1 MSNVSR
7 VSLDDTLHLIQLMRE
22 TALAK
27 GRNAQANRLE
37 PVMEEMRGLAQSS
50 QPANPVQPTAKP
62 AVQPAVAPAA
72 GILGQS
78 DFQRLLEVSRS
89 SQPAKPQ
96 AAQSARAVEA
106 SSGANSLA
114 ATLERNRL
122 MSAMSAAN
130 MSEVDI
136 AKQFGVSRDEVRLVL
151 NVQNKMKPSDEE
163 VIA

>member
-37 PVMEEMRGLAQSS
+37 PVMEEMRGLAKSS
-50 QPANPVQPTAKP
+50 QPAQEVKP
-62 AVQPAVAPAA
+62 AAQPVAQPVTSPAA

-78 DFQRLLEVSRS
+78 DFRKLLEVSRTG
-89 SQPAKPQ
+89 QQAKPE
-96 AAQSARAVEA
+96 AARAVDP
-106 SSGANSLA
+106 SSAPNSLA
-114 ATLERNRL
+114 STLERNRL
-122 MSAMSAAN
+122 ISAMSAAN
-130 MSEVDI
+130 MSDVEI
-136 AKQFGVSRDEVRLVL
+136 ARQFGVSRDEVRLVL
-151 NVQNKMKPSDEE
+151 NVHNRTNPSDE